1 MYPEAVAA
9 RHAQSPVYG
18 VDRIKAA
25 IMLVHGAKDERV
37 PIKHMHEP
45 VDRMAAVGKK
55 PEQIVVEKK
64 EAHGFRDI
72 DNNVNLY
79 TKMLAFFDRR
89 SEEHTSEL
97 QSLMRIS
104 YAVLCLKQKKS

>member
-1 MYPEAVAA
+1 MRVLF
-9 RHAQSPVYG
+9 RSG

-37 PIKHMHEP
+37 PIKHMHEL

-79 TKMLAFFDRR
+79 TKMLAFFDR
-89 SEEHTSEL
+89 H
-97 QSLMRIS
+97 IGG
-104 YAVLCLKQKKS
+104 KQATAQTPCKIGSASRREKGGTNGVITGGA

>member
-1 MYPEAVAA
+1 MP
-9 RHAQSPVYG
+9 
-18 VDRIKAA
+18 
-25 IMLVHGAKDERV
+25 VHGAKDERV
-37 PIKHMHEP
+37 PIKHMHEL

-79 TKMLAFFDRR
+79 TKMLAFFDRHIGGKDR
-89 SEEHTSEL
+89 KSVVSGKRGSVRVDL
-97 QSLMRIS
+97 GGRLNI
-104 YAVLCLKQKKS
+104 KKKTNQHKK

>member
-1 MYPEAVAA
+1 
-9 RHAQSPVYG
+9 
-18 VDRIKAA
+18 
-25 IMLVHGAKDERV
+25 MLVHGAKDERV
-37 PIKHMHEP
+37 PIKHMHEL

-79 TKMLAFFDRR
+79 TKMLAFFDRHIGAKQAPAQPTR
-89 SEEHTSEL
+89 TTHTPRNTK
-97 QSLMRIS
+97 QSPLAANPHQPSSSDPARCS
-104 YAVLCLKQKKS
+104 STSDCTNTH

>member
-37 PIKHMHEP
+37 PIKHMHEL

-55 PEQIVVEKK
+55 SEQIVVEKK

-79 TKMLAFFDRR
+79 TKMLAFFDRHIGCKQATA
-89 SEEHTSEL
+89 HTTSTRDL
-97 QSLMRIS
+97 PHIGSDN
-104 YAVLCLKQKKS
+104 A

>member
-1 MYPEAVAA
+1 
-9 RHAQSPVYG
+9 
-18 VDRIKAA
+18 
-25 IMLVHGAKDERV
+25 MLVHGAKDERV
-37 PIKHMHEP
+37 PIKHMHEL

-79 TKMLAFFDRR
+79 TQMLAFFDRHIGGKQATAHTPCTPDLPRYPTPR
-89 SEEHTSEL
+89 SEGRPDRKEGYRTGRYWWV
-97 QSLMRIS
+97 Q
-104 YAVLCLKQKKS
+104 